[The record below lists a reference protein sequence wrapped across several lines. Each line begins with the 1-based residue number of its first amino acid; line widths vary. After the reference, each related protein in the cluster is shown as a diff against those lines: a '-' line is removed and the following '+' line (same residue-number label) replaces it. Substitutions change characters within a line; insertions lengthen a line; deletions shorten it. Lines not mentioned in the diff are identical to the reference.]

1 MNFNL
6 PLSFQKRTGAVLLSL
21 TALSAGVWG
30 LSQMIQPAQAAASK
44 SQVERITAAVND
56 SLGASGVK
64 VVSVSDI
71 EFIDGLFEVVV
82 NHNGIKK
89 IIYTNA
95 SGSHLILGELMESK
109 SMTNI
114 TEARLDKLNA
124 INFEKDLPLGLALK
138 TVYGTGSR
146 KIAVFEDPN
155 CGYCKRF
162 RKETLTKLQD
172 TTVYTY
178 VYPVLGRD
186 SLDKAQKVMCA
197 SDKSKMWDDW
207 MLKDQS
213 PTGNGGCNPPIEEL
227 VTLGRSMGVS
237 GTPTVFFQDGTRV
250 SGAIASA
257 DLNRRIAAASRS
269 K

>member
-1 MNFNL
+1 
-6 PLSFQKRTGAVLLSL
+6 
-21 TALSAGVWG
+21 
-30 LSQMIQPAQAAASK
+30 
-44 SQVERITAAVND
+44 
-56 SLGASGVK
+56 
-64 VVSVSDI
+64 
-71 EFIDGLFEVVV
+71 EVVV
-82 NHNGIKK
+82 NHNGTKK

-95 SGSHLILGELMESK
+95 SGSHFILGELLEGK
-109 SMTNI
+109 SMQNL

-124 INFEKDLPLGLALK
+124 INFDKDLPLALALK
-138 TVYGTGSR
+138 TVYGNGSR

-186 SLDKAQKVMCA
+186 SVDKAQKVMCA

-213 PTGNGGCNPPIEEL
+213 PSGNGNCNPPIDEL
-227 VTLGRSMGVS
+227 VSLGRGMGVS
-237 GTPTVFFQDGTRV
+237 GTPTVIFQDGTRV
-250 SGAIASA
+250 SGAVSSA
-257 DLNRRIAAASRS
+257 DLNRRIAAASRARQ
-269 K
+269 

>member
-1 MNFNL
+1 MKFNL
-6 PLSFQKRTGAVLLSL
+6 PLSLRKRSSAVVFSVV
-21 TALSAGVWG
+21 ALSAGAWA
-30 LSQMIQPAQAAASK
+30 LSQSVQPVQAAASK
-44 SQVERITAAVND
+44 SQVERITAAVNE

-82 NHNGIKK
+82 NHNGTKK

-109 SMTNI
+109 SMANL

-138 TVYGTGSR
+138 SVYGTGSR

-162 RKETLTKLQD
+162 RKETLSKLQD

-186 SLDKAQKVMCA
+186 SVDKAQKVMCA

-213 PTGNGGCNPPIEEL
+213 PTGNGNCNPPIEEL
-227 VTLGRSMGVS
+227 VILGRGMGVS

-250 SGAIASA
+250 SGAIPSA
-257 DLNRRIAAASRS
+257 DLNRRIAAASRV

>member
-1 MNFNL
+1 MKFNL
-6 PLSFQKRTGAVLLSL
+6 SLFKLQSAAATAVLSLAMLS
-21 TALSAGVWG
+21 
-30 LSQMIQPAQAAASK
+30 PAVHAAASK
-44 SQVERITAAVND
+44 TEVERITSAVNE

-71 EFIDGLFEVVV
+71 EFVEGLFEVVV
-82 NHNGIKK
+82 NHNGTKK

-95 SGSHLILGELMESK
+95 SGSHLILGELLESK
-109 SMTNI
+109 SMVNI

-178 VYPVLGRD
+178 VYPVLGKD
-186 SLDKAQKVMCA
+186 SVDKAQKVMCA

-213 PTGNGGCNPPIEEL
+213 PTGNGNCNPPIEAL
-227 VTLGRSMGVS
+227 VNLGRSMGVA

-250 SGAIASA
+250 SGAVAAS
-257 DLNRRIAAASRS
+257 DLNRRIAAAARS

>member
-1 MNFNL
+1 MKFNL
-6 PLSFQKRTGAVLLSL
+6 PLFVPKRAGAALLSL
-21 TALSAGVWG
+21 TALSIGAWG
-30 LSQMIQPAQAAASK
+30 LSQAVQPVHAAASK
-44 SQVERITAAVND
+44 SEVERISAAVNE

-64 VVSVSDI
+64 VLSVTDI
-71 EFIDGLFEVVV
+71 EFVDGLFEVVV
-82 NHNGIKK
+82 SHNGGKK

-95 SGSHLILGELMESK
+95 SGSHLILGELLEGK
-109 SMTNI
+109 SMTNL

-124 INFEKDLPLGLALK
+124 INFDKDLPVGLALK
-138 TVYGTGSR
+138 SVYGTGSR

-186 SLDKAQKVMCA
+186 SVDKAQKVMCS

-213 PTGNGGCNPPIEEL
+213 PTGNGNCNPPIEEL
-227 VTLGRSMGVS
+227 VNLGRGMGVA
-237 GTPTVFFQDGTRV
+237 GTPTVFFQDGTRA

-257 DLNRRIAAASRS
+257 DLNRRIAAAARS